1 LKDARARRDDARK
14 LLAAGADPGETRKAA
29 KQAKAA
35 VEANTFE
42 TLGREWMATRGKE
55 WTESY
60 TSKTR
65 SSLERHAFP
74 AIGTRP
80 IAEVTAPE
88 LLALL
93 RAIEQRGTVDMA
105 RRV

>member
-1 LKDARARRDDARK
+1 
-14 LLAAGADPGETRKAA
+14 AGADPGETRKAA

-65 SSLERHAFP
+65 
-74 AIGTRP
+74 
-80 IAEVTAPE
+80 
-88 LLALL
+88 
-93 RAIEQRGTVDMA
+93 
-105 RRV
+105 